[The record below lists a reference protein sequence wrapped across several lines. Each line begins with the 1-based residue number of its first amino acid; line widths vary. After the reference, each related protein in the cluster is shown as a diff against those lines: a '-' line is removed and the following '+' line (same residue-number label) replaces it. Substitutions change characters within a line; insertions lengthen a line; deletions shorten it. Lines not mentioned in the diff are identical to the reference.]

1 MPAMSNL
8 MRATLS
14 ISAAA
19 ALSRASGYLRWM
31 TQAAILGTTLVA
43 NAYVAA
49 ALVPNL
55 IYELILGG
63 ILYSIFI
70 PVLIER
76 RANHGEDDAR
86 GLTNALFTIIL
97 PLMGVVT
104 LAAIVF
110 AGPIVGLATN
120 WSNAGDL
127 TPEEVERTTELAVF
141 FFRIFSVQMLFH
153 GVVTIATGI
162 LQSHRRF
169 FLPTFSPVLN
179 NFIIIGAFLAYAALS
194 GTRPTL
200 ALWVLAG
207 GATLGVAVMALALVP
222 TMFALGY
229 VPRPRLRHPALL
241 PTARLMGPMVIVVA
255 CSVAFQFFAVRF
267 ATEFN
272 AAAQIS
278 YAFTIFALPFGVLAV
293 AIATALMPELSEK
306 HASGDSEGYRE
317 TFSLGLRT
325 MAFIVVPASVGLI
338 SLSEPIVGLLYERGA
353 FDSSATQ
360 TVATLLAAYSVGLL
374 GYCVYHYL
382 VRAFYSRH
390 NTKAPAALNVVI
402 LVAYVGLAYALSR
415 SLEAVGVVLGL
426 STAYA
431 VLALLGLAVT
441 RRELK
446 RIDGRRLL
454 VSLLKVLVAGAAM
467 YAVARIGVGV
477 FGTGGDF
484 LGRAV
489 VVAGVGGASL
499 AAYLGAALLLRTEEL
514 GYARSLLRR
523 KLRRKAAKSS
533 GK

>member
-31 TQAAILGTTLVA
+31 TQAAILGTGLVA
-43 NAYVAA
+43 NAYAA
-49 ALVPNL
+49 SAIIPSL
-55 IYELILGG
+55 IYELLLGG

-86 GLTNALFTIIL
+86 GLTNALFTIII

-104 LAAIVF
+104 LTAIVF
-110 AGPIVGLATN
+110 AEPIVRLATN
-120 WSNAGDL
+120 WSNAGGL
-127 TPEEVERTTELAVF
+127 SPEEVERTTGLAVF
-141 FFRIFSVQMLFH
+141 LFRIFSVQMLFY
-153 GVVTIATGI
+153 GIVTIGTGI

-169 FLPTFSPVLN
+169 FLPTFAPVLN
-179 NFIIIGAFLAYAALS
+179 NLIIVGSFLAYAALA

-222 TMFALGY
+222 TMFSLGY
-229 VPRPRLRHPALL
+229 VPRFQLRHPALL

-255 CSVAFQFFAVRF
+255 CSVAFQLCAVYF

-278 YAFTIFALPFGVLAV
+278 YAFAIFTLPFGVLAV
-293 AIATALMPELSEK
+293 AIATALMPELSER
-306 HASGDSEGYRE
+306 HATGDGEGYRE

-325 MAFIVVPASVGLI
+325 MAFVVVPASVGLI

-360 TVATLLAAYSVGLL
+360 TVAALLAAYSVGLL

-382 VRAFYSRH
+382 VRAFYSRR
-390 NTKAPAALNVVI
+390 NTWSPAALNVVI
-402 LVAYVGLAYALSR
+402 LAVYVCLAYAISR
-415 SLEAVGVVLGL
+415 YLGAVGVVLAL

-431 VLALLGLAVT
+431 MLSLVGLAVT

-454 VSLLKVLVAGAAM
+454 GSLLRILAAGAAM
-467 YAVARIGVGV
+467 YAVAQLGVGV
-477 FGTGGDF
+477 FGTGAGF
-484 LGRAV
+484 LERAAIV
-489 VVAGVGGASL
+489 VGIGAAAL
-499 AAYLGAALLLRTEEL
+499 AAYLGVALLLRTEEL

-523 KLRRKAAKSS
+523 RRAARSS
-533 GK
+533 GE